1 MKNVV
6 KLNESQLKRIVAE
19 SVKKVLK
26 EWEYNRNEGWF
37 LYTEINNDGAE
48 VLRIS
53 DNRGDFDYWRKNGG
67 KAYGQYPS
75 YEEAVKAMRYFASN
89 GFRRINGDFVKM

>member
-1 MKNVV
+1 MKNAV

-67 KAYGQYPS
+67 KVYGQYPS